1 MTDRSTAAKKAA
13 ATRRARAAAQ
23 AVDPRAAQLR
33 EAIGEYVALDTLT
46 KAVEL
51 GGDVFTALRTGAIPE
66 AEQLVKLVSALV
78 TPDARVQIRSPRD
91 VAAMLMVEMGHLD
104 HEELRAVLL
113 DTKNRVIRVVTVY
126 SGSVNSA
133 MIRVGEVFKDAL
145 RVNATAMIIAH
156 NHPSA
161 DPTPSPEDILV
172 TRQIVEAGRLL
183 DCEVLDHLVIA
194 RGTFSSLRELGL
206 GFPR

>member
-1 MTDRSTAAKKAA
+1 MPSRKPL
-13 ATRRARAAAQ
+13 AT
-23 AVDPRAAQLR
+23 DPRRVALR
-33 EAIGEYVALDTLT
+33 EAISEYVTLST
-46 KAVEL
+46 LRRAVEL
-51 GGDVFTALRTGAIPE
+51 GGDVFTALRTGATPE
-66 AEQLVKLVSALV
+66 AEQLVALLSALV
-78 TPDARVQIRSPRD
+78 APEDRHQITSPRD
-91 VAAMLMVEMGHLD
+91 VAALLLVEMGHLD

-145 RVNATAMIIAH
+145 RLNVTAMIIAH
-156 NHPSA
+156 NHPSG

-183 DCEVLDHLVIA
+183 DVDVLDHLVIGKG
-194 RGTFSSLRELGL
+194 RYTSMRERGL
-206 GFPR
+206 GWGY